1 MLNLDWLSNHMHHS
15 DTMALWLHR
24 QFDYEFASQS
34 LADWQLDFSQG
45 QANGHWK
52 CLIAMEDGELLGGAS
67 LASDDLAERPDLGP
81 WLACVLVKPE
91 VRGRGVAGHL
101 IDGICSHARAVGI
114 STLYLHTHDQ
124 HRFYAKRGWRVFG
137 RIESWG
143 KEHYLMSQD
152 L

>member
-1 MLNLDWLSNHMHHS
+1 M
-15 DTMALWLHR
+15 
-24 QFDYEFASQS
+24 
-34 LADWQLDFSQG
+34 
-45 QANGHWK
+45 
-52 CLIAMEDGELLGGAS
+52 LGGAS

-91 VRGRGVAGHL
+91 VRGRGVAGQL

-124 HRFYAKRGWRVFG
+124 HRFYAKRGWRVLG
-137 RIESWG
+137 RIEAWG